1 MSKKLLLWQ
10 KDVISFYCNFLFI
23 RCDRS
28 YHICDW
34 HECTKSIRTESI
46 WKTVSFFSVTVLDLN
61 QNHFWE
67 NPSEDRIYQTMWS
80 LLHIQLCTV
89 QYTDD
94 RQRDRGFLSFCFRL
108 LPISNILLDCN
119 KSVNFNFEEREA
131 FSKIHK
137 RYTHVLQISGNLVS
151 FCFFSVHLPYHQI
164 NFKISHIGWI

>member
-1 MSKKLLLWQ
+1 MWSILSYLWLTWMHEIHQ
-10 KDVISFYCNFLFI
+10 DRIHLKNRFLFFCNGFGPI
-23 RCDRS
+23 
-28 YHICDW
+28 
-34 HECTKSIRTESI
+34 
-46 WKTVSFFSVTVLDLN
+46 
-61 QNHFWE
+61 WE

-94 RQRDRGFLSFCFRL
+94 RQRDRGFLSFCFCL